1 MKLNNVRQIRAEDY
15 QDEYKDLV
23 NGLGS
28 ILNSFMQEVV
38 ELSEGR
44 IDFENRPEVIKTFE
58 ITVNQSGVPV
68 QLPFKVATGKNRIQG
83 SQIIRAIN
91 LSNNLGFPTAQPF
104 LNFNPLGGDII
115 QVLNVSGLRP
125 GDKYLLTV
133 IFY

>member
-44 IDFENRPEVIKTFE
+44 VDFENRPEVIKTFE

-83 SQIIRAIN
+83 SQIIRTIN

>member
-1 MKLNNVRQIRAEDY
+1 VKLNNVRQIRAEDFS
-15 QDEYKDLV
+15 EEHKDLV
-23 NGLGS
+23 ANLGS

-44 IDFENRPEVIKTFE
+44 VDFDNRPEVLRTFE

-68 QLPFKVATGKNRIQG
+68 QAPFKVATGKNRIQG
-83 SQIIRAIN
+83 AQVIRAIN

-104 LNFNPLGGDII
+104 INFNPLGGDLI
-115 QVLNVSGLRP
+115 QILSLTGLRP
-125 GDKYLLTV
+125 GDKYLITA